1 MMTPVAD
8 WQTVLERLDRL
19 ESKLDRLAEHA
30 ARQESL
36 TALAIQRLDSMSRT
50 IFGNGDDG
58 LLCKV
63 ERLETVRQ
71 IGSRGFWALVSLVSA
86 IVSGTIVTLTSTFWP
101 GRR

>member
-1 MMTPVAD
+1 MMTPLD
-8 WQTVLERLDRL
+8 WETMTERLDRL
-19 ESKLDRLAEHA
+19 EGKLDRIAEVTN
-30 ARQESL
+30 RQEALTSL
-36 TALAIQRLDSMSRT
+36 ALQRLEALSRT

-86 IVSGTIVTLTSTFWP
+86 IVSGAIVTLTGTLGQWL
-101 GRR
+101 R

>member
-19 ESKLDRLAEHA
+19 ESKLDRIAEVVN
-30 ARQESL
+30 RQEALSSL
-36 TALAIQRLDSMSRT
+36 ALQRLEALSRT
-50 IFGNGDDG
+50 IFGNGQDG

>member
-1 MMTPVAD
+1 MRTPLD
-8 WQTVLERLDRL
+8 WDSMAERLDRL
-19 ESKLDRLAEHA
+19 ETKLDRIAEVVN
-30 ARQESL
+30 RQE
-36 TALAIQRLDSMSRT
+36 ALSSMALQRLEALSRT

-86 IVSGTIVTLTSTFWP
+86 IVSGTIVTLTGALWQWL
-101 GRR
+101 R